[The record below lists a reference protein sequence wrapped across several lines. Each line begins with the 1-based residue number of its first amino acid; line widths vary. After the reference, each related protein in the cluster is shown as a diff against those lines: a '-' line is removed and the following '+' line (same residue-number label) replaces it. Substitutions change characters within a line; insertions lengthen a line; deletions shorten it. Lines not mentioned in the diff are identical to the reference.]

1 MKTKECCGQ
10 CPVCGSYEYDV
21 ISEDCSDEF
30 YTVECECL
38 DCGIHYTEDYKYEV
52 TYYEQR
58 HTETAWYQED

>member
-52 TYYEQR
+52 TYYE
-58 HTETAWYQED
+58 